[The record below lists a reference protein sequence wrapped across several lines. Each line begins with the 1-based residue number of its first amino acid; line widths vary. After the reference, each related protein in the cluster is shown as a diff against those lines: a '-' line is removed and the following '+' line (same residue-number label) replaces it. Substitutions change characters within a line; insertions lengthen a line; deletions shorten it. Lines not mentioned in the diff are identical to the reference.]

1 MKLKIFKISIYIIL
15 FTGIVSCSQKE
26 FILKGNTY
34 RPREIDKTIAI
45 DSIKITE
52 VYDNRLKKD
61 SIIGFRIDENQPV
74 ILKRDLTEY
83 LKMMFNSI
91 MVTDSSRKDYVP
103 VKITVNEFY
112 SYNWNSNND
121 YKYNFEFEYPI
132 RGENKKIWIMDSNV
146 VYSSPDFKDQVGAIY
161 VGLRRV
167 ASMFKAKY
175 LSSLT
180 SDTLKININH
190 KQDSVASI
198 MYFDTL
204 DMTKKKIIHLDRKF
218 GISSDYFLGINSLT
232 NYSISLSAY
241 SKFPNSSWEYK
252 LNLGYQYNEIMKNNK
267 FGNIKSFAI
276 NRDNRYKIFK
286 DLDGFFINYSYG
298 VLIGYESYQEK
309 EGGYV
314 FGIKLKETIGYN
326 LFDYFDIETGLYQQ
340 AFYSMSRLAP
350 YDIGVIFKVSLSNGY

>member
-1 MKLKIFKISIYIIL
+1 MKLKIFKISICLIL
-15 FTGIVSCSQKE
+15 FSGIISCSQKE
-26 FILKGNTY
+26 FILNGYKY
-34 RPREIDKTIAI
+34 RPREIDRTIAI

-61 SIIGFRIDENQPV
+61 SIIGYRVDENQPV

-112 SYNWNSNND
+112 SYNWNSNNE
-121 YKYNFEFEYPI
+121 YKYNFEFEYPV
-132 RGENKKIWIMDSNV
+132 RGENKKIWIIDSNV
-146 VYSSPDFKDQVGAIY
+146 VYSSANFRDQVGAIY
-161 VGLRRV
+161 VGLRSV
-167 ASMFKAKY
+167 ASMFKVKY

-180 SDTLKININH
+180 SDTLKLIFNH
-190 KQDSVASI
+190 KQDSITTI
-198 MYFDTL
+198 MYNDTL
-204 DMTKKKIIHLDRKF
+204 DLTKKKIIQLDEKI
-218 GISSDYFLGINSLT
+218 GISSDYFLGINSLS
-232 NYSISLSAY
+232 NYSFSLSAY
-241 SKFPNSSWEYK
+241 YKLPNSSWEYK
-252 LNLGYQYNEIMKNNK
+252 FNLGYQYNEILMNNK
-267 FGNIKSFAI
+267 LGNIKSLAI

-286 DLDGFFINYSYG
+286 DFQDFFVNYSFG
-298 VLIGYESYQEK
+298 LLGGIVSYQ
-309 EGGYV
+309 GNDGD
-314 FGIKLKETIGYN
+314 FLIGIKLKETIGYN